1 MSIFKKEIRINHRI
15 RAREVRVI
23 DDNGN
28 QLGVMSTPEAVKKA
42 EEAGLDLV
50 EIAPTATPPVCR
62 IMDNSRYKYEQEKKE
77 KEARR
82 KQKVIH
88 LKEIRM
94 GPKIG
99 EHDYQFK
106 VRHLTE
112 FLKKG
117 DKVKVTMIFKGREMA
132 HIDLG
137 RKILDRLSSD
147 ISTLGEIEEMP
158 KLEGR
163 FLNMIIRAK

>member
-1 MSIFKKEIRINHRI
+1 MGIYKKEIRINHRI

-23 DDNGN
+23 DDNGD
-28 QLGVMSTPEAVKKA
+28 QLGVMNTPDAIKKA
-42 EEAGLDLV
+42 EEVGLDLV

-62 IMDNSRYKYEQEKKE
+62 IMDNSKYKYEQEKKE
-77 KEARR
+77 KEARK

-106 VRHLTE
+106 VKHLTD

-117 DKVKVTMIFKGREMA
+117 DKVKVTMIFRGREMA

-147 ISTLGEIEEMP
+147 ISGLGEIEEMP

-163 FLNMIIRAK
+163 FLNMIIRSK

>member
-1 MSIFKKEIRINHRI
+1 MSVQDALKKS
-15 RAREVRVI
+15 A
-23 DDNGN
+23 
-28 QLGVMSTPEAVKKA
+28 
-42 EEAGLDLV
+42 EAGLDLV

-62 IMDNSRYKYEQEKKE
+62 IMDHSRFKYEQEKKE
-77 KEARR
+77 KEARK
-82 KQKVIH
+82 KQKVVHI
-88 LKEIRM
+88 KEIRM

-106 VRHLTE
+106 RKHLEE

-117 DKVKVTMIFKGREMA
+117 DKVKVTMIFRGREMA

-137 RKILDRLSSD
+137 RKILDRLSAD
-147 ISTLGEIEEMP
+147 ISALGEVEDPP

-163 FLNMIIRAK
+163 FINMVVRAK

>member
-15 RAREVRVI
+15 RAKEVRVI

-28 QLGVMSTPEAVKKA
+28 QLGVMSAPEAIKKA

-106 VRHLTE
+106 LRHLTE

-163 FLNMIIRAK
+163 FLNMVIRTK

>member
-77 KEARR
+77 KEARK

-106 VRHLTE
+106 LRHLTE

>member
-15 RAREVRVI
+15 RAKEVRVI

-28 QLGVMSTPEAVKKA
+28 QLGVMSAPEAIKKA

-50 EIAPTATPPVCR
+50 EIAPTAMPPVCR

-94 GPKIG
+94 GPRS
-99 EHDYQFK
+99 E
-106 VRHLTE
+106 
-112 FLKKG
+112 
-117 DKVKVTMIFKGREMA
+117 
-132 HIDLG
+132 
-137 RKILDRLSSD
+137 S
-147 ISTLGEIEEMP
+147 
-158 KLEGR
+158 
-163 FLNMIIRAK
+163 MIINLN